1 MQNVVWGAP
10 HLFRT
15 SNTCKTKKSTDK
27 QSVLPLNCHLNVDP
41 LWSLQPAR
49 TPLFIMQI

>member
-1 MQNVVWGAP
+1 MLSRELLTYLGLVIHVKQ
-10 HLFRT
+10 
-15 SNTCKTKKSTDK
+15 KKSTDK

>member
-1 MQNVVWGAP
+1 MLSGELLTCLGLVIHVKQKNP
-10 HLFRT
+10 RT
-15 SNTCKTKKSTDK
+15 SK
-27 QSVLPLNCHLNVDP
+27 VLPLNCHLNVDP